1 MTLLR
6 ALVVLAFACANAA
19 AAVELQKLGWQM
31 TPVQGPRAQVKTA
44 KPIERLLID
53 PVKGKVPGR
62 LLGWATLLN
71 RGTPTEGIL
80 LRYSVTGKI
89 APMEGGH
96 EPAWVLP
103 YMLETR
109 RVPRAAANR
118 HLEVP
123 LDATALTELYLKK
136 LRREGYS
143 LKELKMQ
150 VMLEPRKGVAG
161 PVQLLEAVLPVEEG
175 AP

>member
-6 ALVVLAFACANAA
+6 ALVVLAFACGYAS

-44 KPIERLLID
+44 KPIEKLTVD
-53 PVKGKVPGR
+53 AAKGKLPGR
-62 LLGWATLLN
+62 LLGWATLVN

-80 LRYSVTGKI
+80 LRYTVTGRI
-89 APMEGGH
+89 APADGSQ

-103 YMLETR
+103 FMLETR
-109 RVPRAAANR
+109 RVPRAAANK
-118 HLEVP
+118 LVDVP

-136 LRREGYS
+136 LNREGYV
-143 LKELKMQ
+143 LRELKLQ
-150 VMLEPRKGVAG
+150 VMLEPRGGASPIK
-161 PVQLLEAVLPVEEG
+161 LMESVLPVEG
-175 AP
+175 PVK